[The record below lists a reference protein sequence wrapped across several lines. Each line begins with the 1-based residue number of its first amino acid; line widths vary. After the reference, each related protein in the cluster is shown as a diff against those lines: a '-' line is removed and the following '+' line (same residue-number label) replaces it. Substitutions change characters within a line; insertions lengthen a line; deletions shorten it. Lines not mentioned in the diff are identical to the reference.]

1 MTNTTELRKIFVGVH
16 MIYGLGIDLVDIERI
31 KDLAIRKPEFL
42 LKILTPQE
50 QEQLDKFKGK
60 HVYEFIAGRWS
71 AKEAYSK
78 AFGTGIG
85 RKLNWQ
91 DLELLNNQAGRPEFI
106 KHPFVGKA
114 HVSITHTDT
123 TVMAEVI
130 LETQ

>member
-1 MTNTTELRKIFVGVH
+1 

-42 LKILTPQE
+42 LKILTPRE
-50 QEQLDKFKGK
+50 QVELDKFKGK
-60 HVYEFIAGRWS
+60 HIYEFIAGRWS

-85 RKLNWQ
+85 QKLSWQ
-91 DLELLNNQAGRPEFI
+91 DLEILNNKAGRPEFVR
-106 KHPFVGKA
+106 HPFLGNV

-123 TVMAEVI
+123 TVMTEVI
-130 LETQ
+130 LETR